1 MPTLRQLEY
10 LVAVAETHHFRRAA
24 ERVNVT
30 QPTLSEQLRALEDR
44 LGVQLVERSRSNVV
58 LTPIGVEVVEI
69 GRRMLH
75 DARHIRDITGGAG
88 RGLAGVIRLGLPLTI
103 GPYLLPRVVPEL
115 HALHPQ
121 LKLYVREELPHA
133 LPRGL
138 IEGQHD
144 IIIAPL
150 PVEQAGLEHSVIFEE
165 TLYLALPTDH
175 PLAQSSRIEPEDLK
189 GIELVALG
197 PGHQLR
203 EIVVELAK
211 EVGAKMRFDYE
222 GTSLDTLREMM
233 ATGLGVTILPGLYVH
248 TVLRKDSRFKTF
260 TIEGRDLRRT
270 IAMFWRKTKSPQK
283 LYQRLADL
291 FRDIGGKL
299 ETGAT

>member
-1 MPTLRQLEY
+1 
-10 LVAVAETHHFRRAA
+10 
-24 ERVNVT
+24 
-30 QPTLSEQLRALEDR
+30 
-44 LGVQLVERSRSNVV
+44 
-58 LTPIGVEVVEI
+58 
-69 GRRMLH
+69 
-75 DARHIRDITGGAG
+75 
-88 RGLAGVIRLGLPLTI
+88 
-103 GPYLLPRVVPEL
+103 
-115 HALHPQ
+115 
-121 LKLYVREELPHA
+121 
-133 LPRGL
+133 
-138 IEGQHD
+138 
-144 IIIAPL
+144 
-150 PVEQAGLEHSVIFEE
+150 LEHSVIFEE